1 MSLGQTC
8 ERWARETEQ
17 SRDLQYCW
25 ACGLTWIIVGFVLV
39 TARALGSFAPDTDAV
54 RAAGSILGLFGV
66 GLMTSTHLLR
76 SRPLTESARSQ
87 VLFLAMV
94 TLSGI
99 LLGSL
104 ALTPL
109 RSFWSVFLHAAAM
122 AGVTVMLASRGLNL
136 LTQPTASAP
145 AMTPAKPES
154 TTVAPIVPETQ
165 PEAKSGETVQWLSRS
180 RQTDG
185 TEVVEGMLRL
195 ELAEGQ
201 KQVSGHVVFT
211 PSLSSVPE
219 IECEP
224 IGAYEIEASV
234 GEVYPHG
241 FRVDVRRTDR
251 STAAL
256 SLEIGFQALAAA
268 HEQNAA

>member
-25 ACGLTWIIVGFVLV
+25 ACGLTWIIVGFVLL
-39 TARALGSFAPDTDAV
+39 TARALGSFIPDTDAI
-54 RAAGSILGLFGV
+54 RAAGSILGLSGL
-66 GLMTSTHLLR
+66 GLMSSTHLLR
-76 SRPLTESARSQ
+76 SRPLTPSARSQ
-87 VLFLAMV
+87 VLLLATI
-94 TLSGI
+94 TLGGI
-99 LLGSL
+99 LLSSL

-109 RSFWSVFLHAAAM
+109 RSFWSVFLHAFVM
-122 AGVTVMLASRGLNL
+122 AGVTVVLASRGLNL
-136 LTQPTASAP
+136 LGLETTSAVE
-145 AMTPAKPES
+145 ATPKEVES
-154 TTVAPIVPETQ
+154 TSVDTSPSVKEPAVH
-165 PEAKSGETVQWLSRS
+165 SGEIVQWLSRS

-185 TEVVEGMLRL
+185 SETVEGMLRL
-195 ELAEGQ
+195 ELAAGQ

-211 PSLSSVPE
+211 PSLGSVPE

-224 IGAYEIEASV
+224 IGALEIEAAI

-256 SLEIGFQALAAA
+256 SLDIGFQALAATQ
-268 HEQNAA
+268 EQNAA